1 MHQKTAVSHCIVHWN
16 ILWNHKISTS
26 NLICSVQW
34 SHCTGARFVDGWV
47 DNYRMPKICSCL
59 PCDTKHGAQAQYGH
73 MYSAYSVV
81 MGGGAWH
88 WPGTPHTI
96 HTYTCCCCRTAE
108 AAMLPRQQPVTVG
121 GTVVQCAVHG
131 TVWYSVVHTGRPTT
145 DLCCRSLAAA
155 ERGAATASPL
165 WATDAYPRIYISTH
179 LTYLRGP
186 GTGTFQ
192 TKSPQF
198 GSMTCQFTCQHRQ
211 NMDVD
216 VNMSFKLRNLLILV
230 ASSQM
235 SKTNE
240 IWH

>member
-1 MHQKTAVSHCIVHWN
+1 MLLLAVR
-16 ILWNHKISTS
+16 HKARSTS
-26 NLICSVQW
+26 TIWTHVFSIF
-34 SHCTGARFVDGWV
+34 SGDGRWRV
-47 DNYRMPKICSCL
+47 ALAWDPTHHTHVHMLLL
-59 PCDTKHGAQAQYGH
+59 PHRRSSDAPSAATS
-73 MYSAYSVV
+73 YSGWYS
-81 MGGGAWH
+81 
-88 WPGTPHTI
+88 GT
-96 HTYTCCCCRTAE
+96 
-108 AAMLPRQQPVTVG
+108 
-121 GTVVQCAVHG
+121 VHG

-216 VNMSFKLRNLLILV
+216 VDILFELRNLLILV

-240 IWH
+240 I